1 MWSRETALALHQLMD
16 PSPPGMMQTLA
27 MTFLHSEIGLS
38 CSKFSFCTT
47 TVLVRWGWF
56 CEVLLH
62 YIRTI
67 SLPLIS
73 WIALTLHQLK
83 DPPLP
88 GVLRWHFHISTS
100 QDLLGLQQ
108 VQALHYYISTTS
120 LRLILWIVFALHPYY
135 FIDSAAGPDQLSSV
149 WQIWDLHC
157 ASTLAWSLFNISS
170 PNRRDQQG
178 HHGSRRYV
186 RETSVPWTSPSN
198 MARG

>member
-1 MWSRETALALHQLMD
+1 MD
-16 PSPPGMMQTLA
+16 QSPPGMMQTLT
-27 MTFLHSEIGLS
+27 MTFLQSEIGLS

-47 TVLVRWGWF
+47 TVLFHWGWF

-73 WIALTLHQLK
+73 WIALTLHQLM

-88 GVLRWHFHISTS
+88 GMLRWHFHISTF

-108 VQALHYYISTTS
+108 IQASHYISTTS
-120 LRLILWIVFALHPYY
+120 LRLILWIAFALHPYY
-135 FIDSAAGPDQLSSV
+135 FIDSAADQLRGV
-149 WQIWDLHC
+149 RQIWDLHC

-170 PNRRDQQG
+170 PNHRDQQG
-178 HHGSRRYV
+178 YHGSRRYV
-186 RETSVPWTSPSN
+186 RGPPVPWTSPSN